1 MNFTRLGRYLDSLAD
16 AQVPGCDIVIYHD
29 HEPVY
34 RHMAGFRDYGRS
46 ERIRGDETY
55 NLYSCTKVITTCAAM
70 QLIEKGL
77 IHPDDPVSDYLPAFS
92 EMTVRKDGCDVP
104 CRRTMTIRHLMSMQ
118 SGMDYE
124 KEAPEILAFLEQT
137 GGHASTREMVD
148 IMAARP
154 LCFEPGT
161 DFLYSLSHDVLG
173 ALIEVVTGKSFSQ
186 VLKEQI
192 FDPLGM
198 KTIGFVL
205 REKDLPRQCAQY
217 EFQEETKTFRELPA
231 VMNDYMLSDR
241 YESGGAGLVS
251 DVHDYSLFAD
261 ALACGGE
268 GADGVRLLDPET
280 IQLWRANQLMPRSRK
295 SFDEWNRTGYSYA
308 LGVRTRVDL
317 SIGGPGS
324 LGEFGWD
331 GAAGAWTMIDPTL
344 RLSAFYAM
352 HVKNY
357 GYCYDVIHPTV
368 RGLIYEG
375 FFA

>member
-1 MNFTRLGRYLDSLAD
+1 MDFSRLGRYLDELAR
-16 AQVPGCDIVIYHD
+16 ARVPGCDIAVFHD
-29 HEPVY
+29 HELIY
-34 RHMAGFRDYGRS
+34 RHMAGFRDYEHR
-46 ERIRGDETY
+46 EHMRGDETY
-55 NLYSCTKVITTCAAM
+55 CLYSCTKVITTCALM

-92 EMTVRKDGCDVP
+92 DMTVREGGRLVR

-124 KEAPEILAFLEQT
+124 KEAPEILAFLEQR
-137 GGHASTREMVD
+137 GGHASTREVVD
-148 IMAARP
+148 LMASRP

-161 DFLYSLSHDVLG
+161 DFLYSLSHDVL
-173 ALIEVVTGKSFSQ
+173 AAVIEVVTGKSFSQ

-192 FDPLGM
+192 FEPLGL
-198 KTIGFVL
+198 KTIGFWL
-205 REKDLPRQCAQY
+205 QEKDLKRQCAQY
-217 EFQEETKTFRELPA
+217 EFQDETQTFMELPA
-231 VMNDYMLSDR
+231 AMNDYMLSDR
-241 YESGGAGLVS
+241 YESGGAGLMS

-261 ALACGGE
+261 AIACGGE
-268 GADGVRLLDPET
+268 TADGKRILNPET
-280 IQLWRANQLMPRSRK
+280 IQFWRSNQLITRSRK
-295 SFDEWNRTGYSYA
+295 SFDEWNRTGYSYG

-331 GAAGAWTMIDPTL
+331 GAAGAWTMIDPSL
-344 RLSAFYAM
+344 CLSAFYAM

-375 FFA
+375 FYA